1 MKLHLNLTLRRALLA
16 AMAMVALHT
25 ADADMTPTN
34 GHMYVTGEV
43 SPTTTEWTTAWG
55 STTGVLSVGTSVGA
69 GTLTLT
75 SGNYTTPKSIFLG
88 GKGYESNGSTAS
100 DGTLNI
106 QEGATLTVNDSTN
119 VGNSQIGGT
128 GYLTLNGGT
137 LNAGNGL
144 YVGVNAGSGT
154 IEAEGGA
161 TITVAS
167 GSTGAVFAMSHRTIP
182 GLEDT
187 VTLTGS
193 TITVGA
199 AGGVRDYTTIG
210 HSAGTATLN
219 LETGS
224 TATFHDQTI
233 VGEIGGSNGTIY
245 VTDGSTLNLGTVTV
259 LGKEAGATGEIYIE
273 GDYSTLTADEL
284 VIGDKGTG
292 TVEVTATANDGWED
306 TYTISAKEITLGESA
321 GSRGTLII
329 GEAATVGKITNLRV
343 GREGIGTLTTETDI
357 KTDTL
362 AIAQSGSSVTVKNYS
377 KVDTGYLA
385 ILGGTLNIA
394 AVDKNGDNTVYS
406 DGYVYVSGATYTDA
420 GSTINIA
427 VGGELSTQ
435 GGSSEINGATIK
447 ETVIGGKVNIDG
459 SRSNDGEFSYGSW
472 NANGSTTMLGTLTN
486 HGVLNVD
493 STTNEAGEVLQ
504 TGSMAA
510 LQGITGTGTTK
521 VAKDSELQLT
531 GASSQNEIVNSGT
544 ITLSSGATLTAKGAA
559 SGDGK
564 YNILVDANT
573 DGNASPVIT
582 AGSGDLTNT
591 FVQIDIS
598 DASELVGKNV
608 AFAKSGDSLV
618 GLSQATK
625 FSLIEGTEEDEIL
638 WDKGHITYTT
648 SKEVTGEDGTTTTVT
663 ENNRL
668 CFTYKG
674 TEGTDDTE
682 PTVESI
688 NFTNI
693 QANITTVDSDK
704 ATIEIYDTAI
714 SGTTNESQTVKEEAI
729 TGGVTN
735 PVTKDDTVTTV
746 ALTDK
751 TSDTQHDIV
760 IAKNVTTKSE
770 EGSVVTLTSTATVQ
784 ETVIESLPSNQ
795 DQPGNEIIGTGGL
808 ALTIT
813 GGKTTISGTD
823 AAILGFAEGSAG
835 TVTTTITEEGS
846 TAPVEVVNEIKL
858 LDVIIL
864 GEATEVELKNDK
876 SMTVHSTHAL
886 VINGGDTEDK
896 RSKLTIGSGTSLVFG
911 GSDDVNLTY
920 EAEVKH
926 YNENGDVVKTEKVVR
941 ESANHIT
948 TDSEILNSDVVISEG
963 SHLSFITIDDKD
975 HNHHGETHITNSTV
989 ILGGEGAK
997 LGVEP
1002 GSNTDDR
1009 PMQTIVFDDKSM
1021 LKGSGHAKHIKMN
1034 GGRLSVGNSPGEL
1047 TVSEFEAK
1055 GKTVLDFTFITN
1067 SDKWTGGTGKAYSG
1081 NCDTTYGEGNLS
1093 KLLIDKAV
1101 NLDGIYVTFVY
1112 EEKINGDDPTTT
1124 NQAENF
1130 HYAKFSDNEETNK
1143 ELGKEALAGTVTFA
1157 DGDAITLI
1165 DNIDYNGDL
1174 SELSGSYTVDYS
1186 SLPTLADDLFWD
1198 VNRLFTTGK
1207 IYVIGERLEE
1217 PWRIANTLV
1226 SAGETVL
1233 GFGRLAE
1240 AQASLREAG
1249 TTRTWGSAIAMF
1261 DSIDSGST
1269 TNGYDYSNW
1278 GAAVGIDHAF
1288 TKNTVVGVAFGCTWG
1303 ENEPENG
1310 TDFYDAGSIDQDAR
1324 MIGIYGV
1331 HKFQTKGLLN
1341 DVKLNAF
1348 AAYGWFENDS
1358 TRSSLKA
1365 PGTAT
1370 AEWDSDAWVLSASL
1384 SRDITTDSGVVFTP
1398 YVGVEYTKAGMD
1410 DFTEKGR
1417 VTTADYTAD
1426 EDYSNLSVKVGVS
1439 VSKTYGSITPY
1450 ANVAFISDV
1459 DRSAA
1464 KVTATGRETITG
1476 KSALPGRNGFEI
1488 GVGATWQLTENLDVN
1503 AGYSAEI
1510 RDKATEHNARLG
1522 VGYTF

>member
-43 SPTTTEWTTAWG
+43 SPTTEAWTEAWG

-75 SGNYTTPKSIFLG
+75 SGNYTTPNSIFLG
-88 GKGYESNGSTAS
+88 GKGYESNGTEAK
-100 DGTLNI
+100 DGTLEI
-106 QEGATLTVNDSTN
+106 EEGATLTVNGSTN
-119 VGNSQIGGT
+119 VGNSQIGGKGT
-128 GYLTLNGGT
+128 LTLDDGT
-137 LNAGNGL
+137 LNAGNAL

-154 IEAEGGA
+154 IEADGS
-161 TITVAS
+161 TITVTS
-167 GSTGAVFAMSHRTIP
+167 GSTGAVFAMSHRTISAP
-182 GLEDT
+182 EDT

-193 TITVGA
+193 SITVGA
-199 AGGVRDYTTIG
+199 KGGVRDYTSIG
-210 HSAGTATLN
+210 HSAGTATLY
-219 LETGS
+219 LEAGS
-224 TATFHDQTI
+224 TANFHDQTI
-233 VGEIGGSNGTIY
+233 VGEMGGSNGTIY
-245 VTDGSTLNLGTVTV
+245 VKGGSTLSLGTVTV
-259 LGKEAGATGEIYIE
+259 LGKEAGAKGKIYIE
-273 GDYSTLTADEL
+273 GDESTLTADEL
-284 VIGDKGTG
+284 VIGDKGIG
-292 TVEVTATANDGWED
+292 TVEVTATAHDDWKD

-321 GSRGTLII
+321 GGRGTLSI
-329 GEAATVGKITNLRV
+329 GEDATVGKITNLRV
-343 GREGIGTLTTETDI
+343 GREGIGTLTTEADI
-357 KTDTL
+357 ETDTL

-377 KVDTGYLA
+377 TVDTGYLA

-394 AVDKNGDNTVYS
+394 TVDENGDDTVYS
-406 DGYVYVSGATYTDA
+406 DGSVNVSGATYTDA

-427 VGGELSTQ
+427 VGGEFTTQ

-447 ETVIGGKVNIDG
+447 ETVIGGKVNING
-459 SRSNDGEFSYGSW
+459 SRSDNGDFSYGSW

-486 HGVLNVD
+486 NGVLNVGN
-493 STTNEAGEVLQ
+493 TNEVGEVLQ

-510 LQGITGTGTTK
+510 MTGIIGTGTTK

-531 GASSQNEIVNSGT
+531 GASSQSEIVNNGT
-544 ITLSSGATLTAKGAA
+544 MTLSSGATLTATGAV
-559 SGDGK
+559 SGGGK

-573 DGNASPVIT
+573 NGNASPVIT
-582 AGSGDLTNT
+582 AGSGNLTNT
-591 FVQIDIS
+591 FVEIDIS

-618 GLSQATK
+618 GLSQATN

-760 IAKNVTTKSE
+760 IAKNVTTESKD
-770 EGSVVTLTSTATVQ
+770 GSVVTLTSTATVQ

-795 DQPGNEIIGTGGL
+795 DQPDNEIIGTGGL

-846 TAPVEVVNEIKL
+846 TAPVEVVNEVKL

-876 SMTVHSTHAL
+876 GMTVHSTHAL

-926 YNENGDVVKTEKVVR
+926 YDENGDVVKTEKVVR
-941 ESANHIT
+941 KSANHIT

-1002 GSNTDDR
+1002 DSDTDDR

-1067 SDKWTGGTGKAYSG
+1067 SDKWTDGTGTAYSG
-1081 NCDTTYGEGNLS
+1081 NCDTTYGSGNLS

-1101 NLDGIYVTFVY
+1101 TLDGIYVTFVY
-1112 EEKINGDDPTTT
+1112 EEKIDGDDPATTDK
-1124 NQAENF
+1124 ENF
-1130 HYAKFSDNEETNK
+1130 HYAKFSENEEENK
-1143 ELGKEALAGTVTFA
+1143 KQGKEALANKVTFA

-1174 SELSGSYTVDYS
+1174 SELSGSYTVDYD

-1233 GFGRLAE
+1233 NFGRLAE

-1398 YVGVEYTKAGMD
+1398 YVGVEYTTAGMD

-1417 VTTADYTAD
+1417 VTTADYSAD
-1426 EDYSNLSVKVGVS
+1426 EDYSNLAVKLGVS

-1459 DRSAA
+1459 DRTAA